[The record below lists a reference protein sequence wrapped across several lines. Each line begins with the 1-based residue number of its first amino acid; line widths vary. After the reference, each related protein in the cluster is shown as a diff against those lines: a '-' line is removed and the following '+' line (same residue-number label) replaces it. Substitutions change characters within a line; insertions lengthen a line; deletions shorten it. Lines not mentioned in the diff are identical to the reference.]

1 MSARLVIYEVD
12 PLSMFEVLMYLFENY
27 MDGNVSLNLDQDTIV
42 GELEQAGF
50 SRGEIARALDWLDG
64 LSRVQQTAEAGPC
77 PTPHAMRHYSV
88 EENDRIGTEGR
99 GFLLYLEQLSIL
111 DTMTREIV
119 VDRLMALDPREVDL
133 GRIKWVV
140 LIALFN
146 QPDKKSALSLLQDM
160 ILSDAF
166 DVLH

>member
-1 MSARLVIYEVD
+1 
-12 PLSMFEVLMYLFENY
+12 
-27 MDGNVSLNLDQDTIV
+27 
-42 GELEQAGF
+42 
-50 SRGEIARALDWLDG
+50 
-64 LSRVQQTAEAGPC
+64 
-77 PTPHAMRHYSV
+77 
-88 EENDRIGTEGR
+88 
-99 GFLLYLEQLSIL
+99 
-111 DTMTREIV
+111 
-119 VDRLMALDPREVDL
+119 MALDSREVDL

>member
-1 MSARLVIYEVD
+1 
-12 PLSMFEVLMYLFENY
+12 MFEVLMFIFENY
-27 MDGNVSLNLDQDTIV
+27 MDSNISLKADNQTIV
-42 GELEQAGF
+42 VELEKVGF
-50 SRGEIARALDWLDG
+50 TRYEIECALDWLDG
-64 LSRVQQTAEAGPC
+64 LNRFQIAVESAPMLASPSI
-77 PTPHAMRHYSV
+77 RHFLP
-88 EENDRIGTEGR
+88 EECEQLGVEGR

-111 DTMTREIV
+111 DPITREIV
-119 VDRLMALDPREVDL
+119 IDRVMALDGREVDL

-140 LIALFN
+140 LMVLFS